1 MKYLLTSAGI
11 KNDSIRNELVRQLGK
26 PIEES
31 SALLV
36 STAIYPFNV
45 GPHMAHK
52 VASGQA
58 KSPLGELGWRSLGL
72 LELTALPTIKE
83 EAWLPVLEDTDAL
96 LVFGGDVL
104 YLAYWM
110 KKSGLANRLPHLQNL
125 VYVGVSAGSIVT
137 TAFNPDFESNLE
149 TIPSGNDR
157 ASMGN
162 RALGFH
168 DFALCVHLDHP
179 DPMFEDS
186 SSANVEKWASS
197 IPVPTYAIDDQSALS
212 VVDGRVEVITEGHW
226 RLFNPKG

>member
-1 MKYLLTSAGI
+1 MKFLLTSAGI
-11 KNDSIRNELVRQLGK
+11 KNQSIRHALVELLGK
-26 PIEES
+26 PVEES
-31 SALLV
+31 DALLI
-36 STAIYPFNV
+36 STAIYPFDG
-45 GPHMAHK
+45 GPQMAQR

-58 KSPLGELGWRSLGL
+58 KSPLGEIGWRSLGL
-72 LELTALPTIKE
+72 LELTALPSIKE
-83 EAWLPVLEDTDAL
+83 EAWFPALEKTDAL

-110 KKSGLANRLPHLQNL
+110 KKSGLADRLPHLQNL

-157 ASMGN
+157 ASIGN

-179 DPMFEDS
+179 DAMFEDS
-186 SSANVEKWASS
+186 SSANVKKWAST

-226 RLFNPKG
+226 NLFNPRG

>member
-1 MKYLLTSAGI
+1 MKFLLTSAGI
-11 KNDSIRNELVRQLGK
+11 KNQSIRDALVTLLGK

-31 SALLV
+31 DALLIP
-36 STAIYPFNV
+36 TAIYPFGV
-45 GPHMAHK
+45 GPEMAQK

-72 LELTALPTIKE
+72 LELTALPSIRE
-83 EAWLPVLEDTDAL
+83 EAWVPLLEKTDAL

-110 KKSGLANRLPHLQNL
+110 KQSGLADRLLHLKNL

-137 TAFNPDFESNLE
+137 TAFNPDFESNLA
-149 TIPSGNDR
+149 TIPPNSDR

-162 RALGFH
+162 RSLGFL

-179 DPMFEDS
+179 DPIHDDASM
-186 SSANVEKWASS
+186 ANVEKWAAT
-197 IPVPTYAIDDQSALS
+197 IPVPTYALDDESALS
-212 VVDGRVEVITEGHW
+212 VVEGHVEVVTEGNWH
-226 RLFNPKG
+226 LFHPRA